1 MELPRV
7 FIGCLVDLNATRRA
21 TELSLALR
29 RRALDAGWKASWVAP
44 PALHLTLRFV
54 GDIDP
59 GLVSPLSSLVA
70 RVAAEH
76 EPPRVSLAGV
86 SAFPTVDS
94 PRVIYVEVQQGA
106 EALAAIASA
115 LDDGLDGL
123 GLPPRDRPFHPHL
136 TLARVK
142 HAAGPLA
149 AIAPGRS
156 DCGFGVAH
164 DLTLWRSDGAR
175 PNAEYP
181 ALARAPL
188 GVKREPAGPQ
198 GEAAKP

>member
-1 MELPRV
+1 MQAPRV

-21 TELSLALR
+21 AELSLALR
-29 RRALDAGWKASWVAP
+29 RRALDAGWRASWVTP
-44 PALHLTLRFV
+44 PALHLTLRFI

-59 GLVSPLSSLVA
+59 GLVSPIASLVA
-70 RVAAEH
+70 RVASEH

-86 SAFPTVDS
+86 SAFPSAES
-94 PRVIYVEVQQGA
+94 PRVIFVEVQQGA
-106 EALAAIASA
+106 DALAAIAAA
-115 LDDGLDGL
+115 LDEGLDAL
-123 GLPPRDRPFHPHL
+123 GLPPRDRAFHPHL

-149 AIAPGRS
+149 SIAPGRS

-175 PNAEYP
+175 PAAEYP
-181 ALARAPL
+181 VLARAPMGL
-188 GVKREPAGPQ
+188 KRDPSSPH
-198 GEAAKP
+198 GEGAKS